1 MILDQHGIPYASTGA
16 PFEGA
21 SQAPRMSNFIGS
33 SFGPNTAIHM
43 GLRTLRGRSRQA
55 IRNNPLAKGAQKI
68 KTANM
73 VGTGIRPRF
82 NFKNDP
88 GLKSQVQETWEDS
101 VPELDWNGTA
111 DFYGQQSI
119 VSDAVFSDGEALA
132 VFRPM
137 SKYDDL
143 AVPLQIQLLEADH
156 LDLDYSTVLPNGNTV
171 RMGIE
176 YDKRGKR
183 VAYHL
188 HRDHPGEHFLNN
200 DTGRQQLLASDVMHV
215 FDPTRPGQQRGL
227 PSSSSVLVKLHE
239 IDLCV
244 DAELVR
250 RKTTAMF
257 GGFIKK
263 MNELAQP
270 AVPQVGGTKRKTSVI
285 PKSPALE
292 PGTFPVLPPGWEVEF
307 SQPRDVS
314 GNYVAWMKQQL
325 MDLAKGWGI
334 TYEQLTGDL
343 SGVNYSSIRAG
354 LLEFRRAIEMEQ
366 AKTIVFL
373 FCRPVIQRW
382 LDTAVVAGIF
392 NIPNY
397 LEKKRRYYR
406 AITWQPQPWPWV
418 DPYKDMLGELLEARS
433 GWLTHDQAL
442 TKRRTDPET
451 HFNQL
456 AEEQALIDSLGIIL
470 DSDPRKTSKS
480 GIYQAIEED
489 KNE

>member
-334 TYEQLTGDL
+334 TYEQLTGDYPAL
-343 SGVNYSSIRAG
+343 IIHPFEQGCWSSAG
-354 LLEFRRAIEMEQ
+354 PLKWNRQKPSCSCSAGRSSRDGSTPQWLLGFSISQITWR
-366 AKTIVFL
+366 KN
-373 FCRPVIQRW
+373 
-382 LDTAVVAGIF
+382 AGITG
-392 NIPNY
+392 
-397 LEKKRRYYR
+397 
-406 AITWQPQPWPWV
+406 AITCSPNPGHGLTPT
-418 DPYKDMLGELLEARS
+418 KICLGNCWRPGPAGSPMTR
-433 GWLTHDQAL
+433 H
-442 TKRRTDPET
+442 
-451 HFNQL
+451 
-456 AEEQALIDSLGIIL
+456 
-470 DSDPRKTSKS
+470 
-480 GIYQAIEED
+480 
-489 KNE
+489 